1 MLTDTS
7 ACIRETE
14 KIMKK
19 TATIVK
25 MTRPVKNGMYTDKYT
40 VTYESGVTRTFKI
53 VGGMIKV
60 HLDFMMSADVEVIRT
75 ASGKHTCDVF
85 TPSVGVDIRYKNC
98 LITGSDK
105 IRYVCVD
112 WSGHYSPKSY
122 ATIDEAKA
130 AIDEMIEAVEAA
142 EKTDT
147 FEQPETNE
155 PAATP
160 ETNAFEVL
168 SICSA
173 IIATAEKFKNAY
185 FFSSP
190 KNATGRRLYEKL
202 YSIPETTFEYDGNT
216 YTVEYN
222 VTCTCN
228 NVYAKG
234 YYTRNGEKVTLRTI
248 KKIAAEISAAG
259 VTII

>member
-1 MLTDTS
+1 MLTDTG

-142 EKTDT
+142 KKVETA
-147 FEQPETNE
+147 EQLETNE
-155 PAATP
+155 SEVNEMNNEMYLNNEYRAEYYDEDLNIWVQLDDLTHMTALSELHAIECAVEYLANADYENGDCEDIDESKAKWYCVEWRAAKEINP
-160 ETNAFEVL
+160 EY
-168 SICSA
+168 
-173 IIATAEKFKNAY
+173 NAY
-185 FFSSP
+185 SP
-190 KNATGRRLYEKL
+190 EYKWKYE
-202 YSIPETTFEYDGNT
+202 
-216 YTVEYN
+216 
-222 VTCTCN
+222 
-228 NVYAKG
+228 
-234 YYTRNGEKVTLRTI
+234 
-248 KKIAAEISAAG
+248 
-259 VTII
+259 